1 MSFSVLVLVIS
12 APISTYYYS
21 HRYKCAKAN
30 CGTEEY
36 IKLIL
41 QTARFYLFLVFL
53 SLSEIIQLHPKLTT
67 MQVDR
72 IWSFCKSQQ
81 FLILAFIIMNYNF
94 IQKRI
99 SSGIWLFGKVVI
111 LAILLFVTAIVTF
124 VQSKGDGMV
133 KDNWHVN
140 TLGMIFF
147 GVLTGFTYSLIFD
160 WIIVHVNPEKNGEV
174 TEMRR

>member
-1 MSFSVLVLVIS
+1 MSFYVFVLVIS

-36 IKLIL
+36 IKPIL

-53 SLSEIIQLHPKLTT
+53 SLSEIIRLHPKLTT

-72 IWSFCKSQQ
+72 IWSFCKGQQ
-81 FLILAFIIMNYNF
+81 FLILALIIMNYNF
-94 IQKRI
+94 IQRRI
-99 SSGIWLFGKVVI
+99 CSGIWLYGKVVI

-140 TLGMIFF
+140 TVGMILF

-174 TEMRR
+174 TGMRR